1 MWKITEQVR
10 VNGHLEKKY
19 TIVDCSQEELNNKII
34 PVLGKLVKV
43 RNKHNNQLY
52 NSNTTIEYVIS
63 PIYWEDVNIL
73 HEQLIASLKDN
84 IGKYNRDIISR
95 NKVIKLCNRRSN
107 RPIDEGL
114 LNLIEEKDYINPFNS
129 DNEIRVDGNTIII
142 K

>member
-19 TIVDCSQEELNNKII
+19 TIVNCTQEELDNKII
-34 PVLGKLVKV
+34 PILGKLIKV
-43 RNKHNNQLY
+43 RNKHHSQLY
-52 NSNTTIEYVIS
+52 NSNTTIEYIIS
-63 PIYWEDVNIL
+63 PIYWEYADDL
-73 HEQLIASLKDN
+73 QEQLIANLKDS
-84 IGKYNRDIISR
+84 IGKYNRDVISR

-114 LNLIEEKDYINPFNS
+114 LNLIEEKDYINPFNDS
-129 DNEIRVDGNTIII
+129 NTIEIDGNTIII

>member
-19 TIVDCSQEELNNKII
+19 TIVDCTQEELDNKII
-34 PVLGKLVKV
+34 PVLSKLIKV
-43 RNKHNNQLY
+43 RNKHAHQLY
-52 NSNTTIEYVIS
+52 NTNTTIEYVIS
-63 PIYWEDVNIL
+63 PIYWEDADDL
-73 HEQLIASLKDN
+73 HDQLIANLKDH
-84 IGKYNRDIISR
+84 IGKYNRDVISR

-114 LNLIEEKDYINPFNS
+114 LSLIEEKDYINPFNDS
-129 DNEIRVDGNTIII
+129 NKIEIDGNTIII

>member
-19 TIVDCSQEELNNKII
+19 TIVDCSQEELDNKII
-34 PVLGKLVKV
+34 PVLSKLVKV
-43 RNKHNNQLY
+43 RNRHNIRLY

-63 PIYWEDVNIL
+63 PIYWENADDL
-73 HEQLIASLKDN
+73 HEQLIANLKDN
-84 IGKYNRDIISR
+84 IGKYNRDVISR

-114 LNLIEEKDYINPFNS
+114 LNLIEEKDYINPFNDS
-129 DNEIRVDGNTIII
+129 NKIEIDGNTIII

>member
-19 TIVDCSQEELNNKII
+19 TIVDCTQEELDNKII
-34 PVLGKLVKV
+34 PILGKLIKVK
-43 RNKHNNQLY
+43 NKHHSQLY
-52 NSNTTIEYVIS
+52 NSNTTVEYVIS
-63 PIYWEDVNIL
+63 PIYWEDANDL
-73 HEQLIASLKDN
+73 HEQLIANLKDS
-84 IGKYNRDIISR
+84 IGKYNRDVISR

-114 LNLIEEKDYINPFNS
+114 INLIEEKDYINPFNDS
-129 DNEIRVDGNTIII
+129 NTIEIDGNTIII

>member
-1 MWKITEQVR
+1 MWKITEQIR

-19 TIVDCSQEELNNKII
+19 TIVDCTQEELDNKII

-43 RNKHNNQLY
+43 RNKHHSQLY
-52 NSNTTIEYVIS
+52 NSNTTVQYVIS
-63 PIYWEDVNIL
+63 PIYWEDVNDL
-73 HEQLIASLKDN
+73 QEELTASLKEH
-84 IGKYNRDIISR
+84 ISKYNKDVITR

-114 LNLIEEKDYINPFNS
+114 LNLIEEKEYINPFNDS
-129 DNEIRVDGNTIII
+129 NTIEIDGNTIIV